1 MSYIPGLTMTR
12 SLLFII
18 VVLSISF
25 SSCNSCKEKKELS
38 KEFDIPDS
46 LRDDNPVPISQAV
59 IDNMIGN
66 IASPIE
72 TAAVIKG
79 LNIGF
84 NKDLIADTKY
94 ADNFNTN
101 FHKAL
106 GLGMYGCDLGY
117 LNMYG
122 KTSLVI
128 DYISTIRNLAD
139 GIQVGQ
145 FFDFSTLKRL
155 ATNNENI
162 DSLVLISQ
170 QSMTRIDNYLR
181 ENNRSNLSIVIVAG
195 VWIEGLYITSMVSQ
209 ESCHKRMREAVGE
222 QKEII
227 NLLMP
232 LLNHYKK
239 DPNMA
244 KLIKDFDEIK
254 VLYSEV
260 KITSEVGEPTAVEE
274 NGVLTIKSNDIQT
287 IDLSDETLAKII
299 DKVKEIRVKLLKG

>member
-1 MSYIPGLTMTR
+1 MTR
-12 SLLFII
+12 RFIFFVVVILL
-18 VVLSISF
+18 F
-25 SSCNSCKEKKELS
+25 SSCNSCRNSNKDVSDAFE
-38 KEFDIPDS
+38 IPDS
-46 LRDDNPVPISQAV
+46 LKEDNPVPISAAV
-59 IDNMIGN
+59 IDDMVQN

-72 TAAVIKG
+72 TAAVLKG
-79 LNIGF
+79 LKVPF
-84 NKDLIADTKY
+84 NKDLIANTDF
-94 ADNFNTN
+94 AENFNTN
-101 FHKAL
+101 FAKAL
-106 GLGMYGCDLGY
+106 GLGIYGCDLGY

-128 DYISTIRNLAD
+128 DYISTIRSLAD

-170 QSMTRIDNYLR
+170 QSMSRIDTYLR
-181 ENNRSNLSIVIVAG
+181 ENNRSNLSMVIVAG
-195 VWIEGLYITSMVSQ
+195 VWIEGLYISSVVTQ
-209 ESCHKRMREAVGE
+209 ESNHKRMRDIVGE

-244 KLIKDFDEIK
+244 KLIKSFEEIK
-254 VLYSEV
+254 KLYSDV
-260 KITSEVGEPTAVEE
+260 KISYEIGEATTLEVNGE
-274 NGVLTIKSNDIQT
+274 LQIKQNDVQT
-287 IDLSDETLAKII
+287 IEMSDETLQKII
-299 DKVKEIRVKLLKG
+299 DKVKEIRIKLLKG

>member
-1 MSYIPGLTMTR
+1 MGKTITLR
-12 SLLFII
+12 LLLLLVII
-18 VVLSISF
+18 AFAF
-25 SSCNSCKEKKELS
+25 SSCNSCKEKKKLS
-38 KEFDIPDS
+38 DIVNLDS
-46 LRDDNPVPISQAV
+46 INADNPIPISSAV

-84 NKDLIADTKY
+84 NKDLIATTNF

-195 VWIEGLYITSMVSQ
+195 VWIEGLYITSIVAQ
-209 ESCHKRMREAVGE
+209 ESGHKRMRDAVGE

-232 LLNHYKK
+232 LLRHYQK

-244 KLIKDFDEIK
+244 KLIKSFDEIK
-254 VLYSEV
+254 VLYNDV

-287 IDLSDETLAKII
+287 IDISDETLTKII
-299 DKVKEIRVKLLKG
+299 EKVKEVRVKLLQG

>member
-1 MSYIPGLTMTR
+1 M
-12 SLLFII
+12 
-18 VVLSISF
+18 F
-25 SSCNSCKEKKELS
+25 SSCNSCRNSNKNVGEA
-38 KEFDIPDS
+38 FIIPDS
-46 LRDDNPVPISQAV
+46 LKEENPVPISAAV
-59 IDNMIGN
+59 IDDMIQN

-72 TAAVIKG
+72 TAAVLKG
-79 LNIGF
+79 LHVPF
-84 NKDLIADTKY
+84 SKDLIANTSY
-94 ADNFNTN
+94 SENFNTN
-101 FHKAL
+101 FAKAL
-106 GLGMYGCDLGY
+106 GLGIYGCDLGY

-128 DYISTIRNLAD
+128 DYISTIRSLAD

-170 QSMTRIDNYLR
+170 QSMSRIDTYLR
-181 ENNRSNLSIVIVAG
+181 ENNRSNLSMVIVAG
-195 VWIEGLYITSMVSQ
+195 VWIEGLYISSVVTQ
-209 ESCHKRMREAVGE
+209 ESNQKRMRDIVGE

-244 KLIKDFDEIK
+244 KLIKNFEEIK
-254 VLYSEV
+254 ALYNDV
-260 KITSEVGEPTAVEE
+260 KISYEVGEATTVEV
-274 NGVLTIKSNDIQT
+274 NGELQIKQNDVQT
-287 IDLSDETLAKII
+287 IDMKDETLQKII
-299 DKVKEIRVKLLKG
+299 EKVKEVRINLLKG

>member
-1 MSYIPGLTMTR
+1 MSFIPYSTMTR
-12 SLLFII
+12 SLVFLL
-18 VVLSISF
+18 VVLAIGF
-25 SSCNSCKEKKELS
+25 SSCNSCKENKKLS
-38 KEFDIPDS
+38 QKFDIPDS
-46 LRDDNPVPISQAV
+46 LKDDNPVPISQAV

-84 NKDLIADTKY
+84 NKDLIAKTDY

-195 VWIEGLYITSMVSQ
+195 VWIEGLYITSIVAQDSG
-209 ESCHKRMREAVGE
+209 HKRMREAVGE

-232 LLNHYKK
+232 LLKHYQK

-244 KLIKDFDEIK
+244 KLIKSFDEIK
-254 VLYSEV
+254 VLYNDV
-260 KITSEVGEPTAVEE
+260 KITSEVGEPTAIEE
-274 NGVLTIKSNDIQT
+274 NGVLVIKSNDIQT
-287 IDLSDETLAKII
+287 IEISDETLAKVIE
-299 DKVKEIRVKLLKG
+299 KVKEIRIKLLQG

>member
-1 MSYIPGLTMTR
+1 MTKR
-12 SLLFII
+12 FIFFIAIALL
-18 VVLSISF
+18 F
-25 SSCNSCKEKKELS
+25 SSCNSCRNSNSGKDLS
-38 KEFDIPDS
+38 KDFEIPDT
-46 LRDDNPVPISQAV
+46 VKAEKAIEISPSV
-59 IDNMIGN
+59 ISDMVQN

-79 LNIGF
+79 LKIPF
-84 NKDLIADTKY
+84 NKDLIAETKY
-94 ADNFNTN
+94 SENFNTN
-101 FHKAL
+101 FAKAL

-195 VWIEGLYITSMVSQ
+195 VWIEGLYISSVVTQ
-209 ESCHKRMREAVGE
+209 ETQHQRMKETIGE

-227 NLLMP
+227 SP
-232 LLNHYKK
+232 LLILMNVYRK

-244 KLIKDFDEIK
+244 KLIQNFEEIK
-254 VLYSEV
+254 SLFSDV
-260 KITSEVGEPTAVEE
+260 KITSEVGEPTAVEV
-274 NGVLTIKSNDIQT
+274 NGVLTIKPNDVQS
-287 IDLSDETLAKII
+287 IDMSPETLKKII
-299 DKVKEIRVKLLKG
+299 DKVKEIRNKILKG

>member
-1 MSYIPGLTMTR
+1 MTR
-12 SLLFII
+12 SLLFLL
-18 VVLSISF
+18 VVLAIGF
-25 SSCNSCKEKKELS
+25 SSCNSCKENKKLS

-46 LRDDNPVPISQAV
+46 LKEDNPIPISSAV

-84 NKDLIADTKY
+84 NKDLIAKTDY

-170 QSMTRIDNYLR
+170 QSMTRIDTYLR

-209 ESCHKRMREAVGE
+209 ESGHKRMREAVGE

-244 KLIKDFDEIK
+244 KLIKDFEGIK
-254 VLYSEV
+254 VLYHEV

-287 IDLSDETLAKII
+287 IDISDETLAKII
-299 DKVKEIRVKLLKG
+299 DKVKEIGLKLLKG